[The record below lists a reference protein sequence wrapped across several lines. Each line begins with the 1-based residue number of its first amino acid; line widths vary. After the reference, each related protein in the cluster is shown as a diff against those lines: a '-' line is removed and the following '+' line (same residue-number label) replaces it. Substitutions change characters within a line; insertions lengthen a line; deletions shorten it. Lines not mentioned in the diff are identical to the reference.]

1 MSELREK
8 VAAAISDVE
17 YPRLVPKREHYA
29 MADAAIALVR
39 AETLEE
45 AAQFIEEHSPRYDDA
60 NRPFLI
66 KRPLFDSIG
75 RPYAAAIRALA
86 ALGEE
91 RT

>member
-45 AAQFIEEHSPRYDDA
+45 AARVAEDWAERNVMDDTSWRDIKA
-60 NRPFLI
+60 LI
-66 KRPLFDSIG
+66 
-75 RPYAAAIRALA
+75 AAIRAL
-86 ALGEE
+86 ESKP
-91 RT
+91 

>member
-8 VAAAISDVE
+8 VVF
-17 YPRLVPKREHYA
+17 HYVLNKGA
-29 MADAAIALVR
+29 YADMVDAAIALIR
-39 AETLEE
+39 NETLEE

-75 RPYAAAIRALA
+75 RPYAAAIRGLVKPPT
-86 ALGEE
+86 G
-91 RT
+91 

>member
-1 MSELREK
+1 MSDLRENLR
-8 VAAAISDVE
+8 
-17 YPRLVPKREHYA
+17 RLIVLHITSSGHTVDEL
-29 MADAAIALVR
+29 ADAAIALVR

>member
-1 MSELREK
+1 MSELRENLR
-8 VAAAISDVE
+8 
-17 YPRLVPKREHYA
+17 RLIVLHITSSGYTVDEL
-29 MADAAIALVR
+29 ADAAIALVR